1 MTEKEYRSHPAISRS
16 ALWEIRKSPAHFR
29 YKQDNPIVPTPALVF
44 GQLFH
49 SIALQPELTHEQFVI
64 EPELDKRTK
73 IGKEAY
79 AEFVLQ
85 NTDKT
90 IVTVDMVEQA
100 LNMAQAV
107 TNNEVAYSLISG
119 EVETPYFWT
128 DEHTGEPCK
137 CRTDV
142 VKEIAEQQII
152 VDLKSCTDAS
162 TEAFVRD
169 AIKFGYD
176 VQAAMYSEGVK
187 ANTGKDSIFVFVAVE
202 KEPPYAVNVIQADKL
217 FMQSGWSKLR
227 DLMAI
232 YHDCNVTGNWYG
244 YTGKTNIINN
254 TIMPSWAI
262 REIE

>member
-1 MTEKEYRSHPAISRS
+1 MTEKEYRAHPAISRS

-73 IGKEAY
+73 VGKEAY

-90 IVTVDMVEQA
+90 VVSLEVVVQA
-100 LNMAQAV
+100 LEMAEAV
-107 TNNEVAYSLISG
+107 ANNEVARNLIAG
-119 EVETPYFWT
+119 QVETPYFWA
-128 DEHTGEPCK
+128 DSLTGEPCK

-142 VKEIAEQQII
+142 VKEIADQQII

-169 AIKFGYD
+169 ALKYGYD
-176 VQAAMYSEGVK
+176 VQSVMYDEGVT
-187 ANTGKDSIFVFVAVE
+187 ANTGKKSVFVFIAVE

-217 FMQSGWSKLR
+217 FMQSGWSRLR

-244 YTGKTNIINN
+244 YTGKNNVVNN
-254 TIMPSWAI
+254 TTMPSWAI
-262 REIE
+262 KEIE